1 MSDFLSPAWG
11 YYIAAASLAGIAAC
25 LWLLFSQRK
34 VLAAPAATSGP
45 SDTGHVWDEDLREL
59 NNPLPRWWV
68 WMFLGG
74 CVIALVYLIL
84 YPGLGAFP
92 GVLHWTT
99 RTQLAR
105 EMADV
110 EASRKPIYS
119 KYERMSLTEIAHDPD
134 ARQLGQRLFLN
145 HCAQCHGSD
154 ARGSKGFPNLT
165 DKDWLY
171 GGDPET
177 IVASITQGR
186 SGTMPPFKAMVSADM
201 AVDLANYVR
210 SFSRLSNDP
219 ARAAK
224 GRAFFQGPCAAC
236 HGPAGTGNPAL
247 GAPNLTDPIW
257 LYGSSVETIVQ
268 TILNGRSS
276 VMPAHERI
284 LSPEQIRIL
293 AAFVWSQSNV
303 VRPLK

>member
-1 MSDFLSPAWG
+1 MSDFFNPAWG

-34 VLAAPAATSGP
+34 ALAAPKATSGTP
-45 SDTGHVWDEDLREL
+45 DTGHVWDEDLREL
-59 NNPLPRWWV
+59 NNPLPRWWI
-68 WMFLGG
+68 WMFLAG
-74 CVIALVYLIL
+74 CAIAVVYLIL
-84 YPGLGAFP
+84 YPGLGGFP
-92 GVLHWTT
+92 GLLHWTS
-99 RTQLAR
+99 RSQLAQ
-105 EMADV
+105 ELASV
-110 EASRKPIYS
+110 EASRQPIYS
-119 KYERMSLTEIAHDPD
+119 KYERMSLTGIAHDPD

-154 ARGSKGFPNLT
+154 ARGSKGFPDLT

-186 SGTMPPFKAMVSADM
+186 NGAMPPFKAMVDADM
-201 AVDLANYVR
+201 AVNLANYVR
-210 SFSRLSNDP
+210 SLSQLSNDP

-224 GRAFFQGPCAAC
+224 GREFFQGPCAAC
-236 HGPAGTGNPAL
+236 HGAAGTGNPAL
-247 GAPNLTDPIW
+247 GAPNLADAVW

-268 TILNGRSS
+268 TILNGRNSA
-276 VMPAHERI
+276 MPAHEQV

-303 VRPLK
+303 VRPMK

>member
-1 MSDFLSPAWG
+1 VSDFFDAGWG

-34 VLAAPAATSGP
+34 AITAPKVASGTL
-45 SDTGHVWDEDLREL
+45 DTGHVWDEDLREL
-59 NNPLPRWWV
+59 NNPLPRWWM
-68 WMFLGG
+68 WMFLAACAFG
-74 CVIALVYLIL
+74 VVYLIL
-84 YPGLGAFP
+84 YPGLGRFP
-92 GVLHWTT
+92 GLLQWTT
-99 RTQLAR
+99 RTQLVQELA
-105 EMADV
+105 EV
-110 EASRKPIYS
+110 EAGRKPIYS

-134 ARQLGQRLFLN
+134 AHQLGQRLFLN

-186 SGTMPPFKAMVSADM
+186 NGVMPPFKAVVDADM
-201 AVDLANYVR
+201 AANLAHYVR
-210 SFSRLSNDP
+210 SLSQLSNDP
-219 ARAAK
+219 AKAAK
-224 GRAFFQGPCAAC
+224 GREFFQGTCAAC
-236 HGPAGTGNPAL
+236 HGLAGHGNTAL
-247 GAPNLTDPIW
+247 GAPNLTDTAW
-257 LYGSSVETIVQ
+257 LYGSSIETITE
-268 TILNGRSS
+268 TILNGRSG
-276 VMPAHERI
+276 VMPAHEQV

-303 VRPLK
+303 VRYMK